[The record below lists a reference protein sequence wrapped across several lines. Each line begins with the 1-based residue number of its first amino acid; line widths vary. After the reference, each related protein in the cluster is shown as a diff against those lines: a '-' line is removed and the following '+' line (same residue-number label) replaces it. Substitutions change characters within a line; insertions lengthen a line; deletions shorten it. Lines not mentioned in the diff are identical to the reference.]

1 MGTSITT
8 PMALSATLPTYT
20 LDALD
25 RFPDDGNRYEL
36 VDGFLLVT
44 PGPMPPHQVLLSNL
58 VQRLS
63 RHVDTGQRVHLL
75 TPGVVQIAPNTHL
88 EPDLLVV
95 PVTGPV
101 RLNTRWTAV
110 RDFWLAVEV
119 SGHGSRVYDREY
131 KRPAYLRAGV
141 RTYWRVDLRDRC
153 VYVSTPDAP
162 AEQRCA
168 ETVQWTPSGA
178 TEPFRLDVRA
188 LFEGVEG
195 DE

>member
-1 MGTSITT
+1 METSVAI
-8 PMALSATLPTYT
+8 PMAIPAFLPAYT
-20 LDALD
+20 LADLD

-44 PGPMPPHQVLLSNL
+44 PGPIPPHELVRSRLLQAVLLHLAPAGTAL
-58 VQRLS
+58 VLPQGT
-63 RHVDTGQRVHLL
+63 VE
-75 TPGVVQIAPNTHL
+75 IAPKTHL
-88 EPDLLVV
+88 EPDLLVI
-95 PVTGPV
+95 PATEPMNG
-101 RLNTRWTAV
+101 RWTAV
-110 RDFWLAVEV
+110 RNFLLAVEV
-119 SGHGSRVYDREY
+119 SGHGSRLYDRDF

-162 AEQRCA
+162 AERRCA
-168 ETVQWTPSGA
+168 ETVQWTPPGA